1 MIRLIDHQK
10 HSIAEEMLEIQLPAY
25 RKEAEIIGFEG
36 IPQLKET
43 IEDIKVSKEIFI
55 GKYNKESL
63 LGFISYEYEGDVLNI
78 CRLVVHPIYFR
89 KGIASELLQHVLSAT
104 PKAVSIIVSTG
115 AKNLP
120 ALALYERHH
129 FYKVHDIEVE
139 PTIFITQLKYNSQ
152 I

>member
-1 MIRLIDHQK
+1 MEK
-10 HSIAEEMLEIQLPAY
+10 
-25 RKEAEIIGFEG
+25 
-36 IPQLKET
+36 
-43 IEDIKVSKEIFI
+43 
-55 GKYNKESL
+55 L
-63 LGFISYEYEGDVLNI
+63 LGFISYEYEGDVVSI
-78 CRLVVHPIYFR
+78 CRLVVHPNYFR